1 MIVKSIAVEYVGDN
15 KNLMIM
21 GIEANLDSVEDEE
34 EGEEKDPYF
43 GVEATKRDPAIDKS
57 LMLESK
63 RDSGSVV
70 SKTFTDLVMQKMYK
84 HDEHSLK
91 GRS

>member
-43 GVEATKRDPAIDKS
+43 GV
-57 LMLESK
+57 
-63 RDSGSVV
+63 
-70 SKTFTDLVMQKMYK
+70 
-84 HDEHSLK
+84 
-91 GRS
+91 